1 LSESA
6 HISKELG
13 TRHRAAI
20 GVSEVTDS
28 VTLVVSEET
37 GGVSLA
43 INGRLYREL
52 DEESLRTKLL
62 ETIVKVEQT
71 NTSFLNWMGAKK

>member
-1 LSESA
+1 
-6 HISKELG
+6 ISKELG

>member
-1 LSESA
+1 
-6 HISKELG
+6 
-13 TRHRAAI
+13 RHRAAI

-52 DEESLRTKLL
+52 DEDSLRTKLL
-62 ETIVKVEQT
+62 ETLVKVEPA
-71 NTSFLNWMGAKK
+71 NTSFFNWMGAKK